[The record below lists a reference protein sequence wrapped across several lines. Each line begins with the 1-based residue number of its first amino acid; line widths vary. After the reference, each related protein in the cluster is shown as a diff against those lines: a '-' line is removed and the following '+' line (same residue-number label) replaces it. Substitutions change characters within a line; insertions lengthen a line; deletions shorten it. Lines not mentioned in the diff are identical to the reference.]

1 MSLAAFESH
10 KRFDDMRQRALL
22 ADLIGVLTRQTT
34 NLVPFDEVRARL
46 RTAAEIKRGTQMIP
60 LTAIVGSVGRYRD
73 FTREFLPREQALGER
88 WRRLDEMY
96 NQMANIPPID
106 VYKLGDVYFVR
117 DGNHR
122 VSVARA
128 NDASHIEANVVE
140 IPLKAPLRPD
150 MDVDQIILAAEQAD
164 FLDRTCLDEM
174 RPEANI
180 EFTAPGRYAEL
191 LEHIEVHRWYMG
203 VERDAEVP
211 YAEAVTD
218 WYDTVYRPA
227 LETIRASGLLAQFPK
242 RTEADLY
249 LWAMHYLAE
258 LKERYSDAVDANMA
272 VNELVRQHSQPP
284 LQRLVQSVTDL
295 FTGGRDDTPP
305 IVEDLVDKLA
315 EQEQAQNSSLASST

>member
-1 MSLAAFESH
+1 MTIASFESH
-10 KRFDDMRQRALL
+10 QRFQDMRQRALL
-22 ADLIGVLTRQTT
+22 RDLIGVLTRQTT

-60 LTAIVGSVGRYRD
+60 LAAIVGSVGRYRD
-73 FTREFLPREQALGER
+73 FTREFLPREEALGER

-96 NQMANIPPID
+96 NQLAPIPPID

-128 NDASHIEANVVE
+128 NGASHIEANVVE
-140 IPLKAPLRPD
+140 IPLKAPFRPD
-150 MDVDQIILAAEQAD
+150 MDVDQIILAAEKAD
-164 FLDRTCLDEM
+164 FLDRTGLDEL
-174 RPEANI
+174 RPAADI
-180 EFTAPGRYAEL
+180 TFTAPGRYAEL

-218 WYDTVYRPA
+218 WYDTVYQPA
-227 LETIRASGLLAQFPK
+227 VEVIRTSGLLANFPK

-249 LWAMHYLAE
+249 LWTMRYLAE
-258 LKERYSDAVDANMA
+258 LRERYSDAVDANMA

-284 LQRLVQSVTDL
+284 LQRLVQTVTEL
-295 FTGGRDDTPP
+295 FTGRDDTPP
-305 IVEDLVDKLA
+305 IVTELVDKLA
-315 EQEQAQNSSLASST
+315 EQEQAQSGSVA